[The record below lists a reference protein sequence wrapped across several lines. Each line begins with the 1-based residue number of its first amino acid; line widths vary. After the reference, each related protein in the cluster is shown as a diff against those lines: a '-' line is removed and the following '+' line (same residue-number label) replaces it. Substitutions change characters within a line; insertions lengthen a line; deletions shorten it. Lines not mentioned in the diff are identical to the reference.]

1 MREILL
7 AQNIHAS
14 YGKKEVLNGVSISI
28 KEGEIVALIGPNG
41 AGKSTMLKV
50 LSGFLIPKQG
60 KVIFNGIEITN
71 EDPHIRIRRGL
82 GYFIQGGEIFRTMTV
97 EENLEMGGMRSQ
109 KAEVRS
115 QKLEVRSQKGEAR
128 KEDGKWK
135 MENGSQRQEVE
146 GQRIENGEWKIRSK
160 ITKEDIYRLFPGLYE
175 KRKLAGALLS
185 GGERQALAIGMIL
198 MTQPKLLLLD
208 EPSAGLAPTLVK
220 DVLEKIMKINREWG
234 ITVLVVE
241 QNVREVLSISHR
253 AYVMKLGT
261 IYTEGSPEA
270 LQKGNI
276 LEDAFLK

>member
-1 MREILL
+1 MREMLL

-28 KEGEIVALIGPNG
+28 NKGEIVALIGPNG

-50 LSGFLIPKQG
+50 LSGFLKAKQG
-60 KVIFNGIEITN
+60 RVIFNGSEITN
-71 EDPHIRIRRGL
+71 EDPYMRIRRGL

-97 EENLEMGGMRSQ
+97 EENLEMGLIREK
-109 KAEVRS
+109 KAET
-115 QKLEVRSQKGEAR
+115 R
-128 KEDGKWK
+128 KEDGKWRRDK
-135 MENGSQRQEVE
+135 GE
-146 GQRIENGEWKIRSK
+146 GKIENGEWKMEKRSK
-160 ITKEDIYRLFPGLYE
+160 ITREDIYRLFPRLYE
-175 KRKLAGALLS
+175 KRKLTGALLS

-198 MTQPKLLLLD
+198 MTQPELLLLD

-220 DVLEKIMKINREWG
+220 DVLEKIMKINKEWG
-234 ITVLVVE
+234 ITVMVVE

-253 AYVMKLGT
+253 VYVMKLGT
-261 IYTEGSPEA
+261 IYAEGRPEA